1 MHSMALA
8 EDRDKIVVG
17 VDTHKYVHV
26 AVAINSLGVYQD
38 DLTVASDAGGY
49 HRLEQWAR
57 LLGDV
62 QTFGV
67 EGTNSYGRGLTSYLL
82 SHNQR
87 VIEVVRPDRR
97 ARRLNGKSD
106 ILDAEAAAR
115 SVLAGASRARA
126 KSGDGLVEA
135 IREIKATRDG
145 ARKARTA
152 AITSLRNLLL
162 NVPQALRDQ
171 LESLAIGALVE
182 RCAGFR
188 VTAVDSP
195 TSAAKFSLRALARRY
210 QFLTEEMVA
219 QGKLL
224 DALTRE
230 VAPRLRE
237 GYCIGAD
244 SAAALLVAF
253 GDNAERVCSEAAFA
267 KLCGVAPQPA
277 SSGMTTRHRLS
288 RGGNRQANAALHH
301 VVVVRMHHDAR
312 TRDYVVK
319 RTKEGLS
326 KKEIMRCL
334 KRYVAREVY
343 SRVREDLVTESG
355 DDRDI
360 RPLDI

>member
-1 MHSMALA
+1 MYA
-8 EDRDKIVVG
+8 DI
-17 VDTHKYVHV
+17 
-26 AVAINSLGVYQD
+26 
-38 DLTVASDAGGY
+38 
-49 HRLEQWAR
+49 
-57 LLGDV
+57 
-62 QTFGV
+62 
-67 EGTNSYGRGLTSYLL
+67 
-82 SHNQR
+82 
-87 VIEVVRPDRR
+87 VRPDRR

-115 SVLAGASRARA
+115 SVLAGTSRARA

-162 NVPQALRDQ
+162 NAPQALRDQ
-171 LESLAIGALVE
+171 LESLAVAALVE

-188 VTAVDSP
+188 VVAVDSP

-210 QFLTEEMVA
+210 LFLTEEMVA

-253 GDNAERVCSEAAFA
+253 GDNAERVPSEAAFA
-267 KLCGVAPQPA
+267 KLSGVAPQPA

-301 VVVVRMHHDAR
+301 VVVVRMHHDSR
-312 TRDYVVK
+312 TRDYVLK
-319 RTKEGLS
+319 RTKEGLT

-343 SRVREDLVTESG
+343 SRVREDLAAEAS
-355 DDRDI
+355 DDREI
-360 RPLDI
+360 RQLDI